1 MTVPNSDV
9 MELMLQS
16 MNIKVNIDSTQ
27 GITTAEQHKYYPEL
41 GIPWREGVNI
51 VNGNDTIQR
60 TFSELN
66 FPVNTPIWVEEIDL
80 GKEDEVAGGRYF
92 YKLTT
97 NFYEG
102 NYTSSSGFFKWEY
115 KKQIYLLEKWF
126 YNTLD
131 HEIQW
136 VPSNNI
142 INFPHTLKFKP
153 GKALGLSIKCSDNV
167 IINSVTTKEIKLSP
181 VSTPEVNIILLN
193 KIPSSL
199 LIRLY
204 GLREVNVMR
213 RFHPINES
221 IEDRA
226 ILIHPL
232 GKEYQDRLI
241 PPNKDFNPNFWN
253 DPLRINNDEVLI
265 ERAILHPNL
274 NYGFIET

>member
-1 MTVPNSDV
+1 MTIPNSDM

-16 MNIKVNIDSTQ
+16 MNIKVNVDVTQ

-41 GIPWREGVNI
+41 GIPWREGINI
-51 VNGNDTIQR
+51 VNGDSTVQR

-66 FPVNTPIWVEEIDL
+66 FPINAPIWVEEIDL

-102 NYTSSSGFFKWEY
+102 NYTSSSGFYKWEY

-126 YNTLD
+126 FNTLD
-131 HEIQW
+131 HVVDWHPFKEI
-136 VPSNNI
+136 N
-142 INFPHTLKFKP
+142 NFPYIVKFNP
-153 GKALGLSIKCSDNV
+153 GKALGIQISCSDNV
-167 IINSVTTKEIKLSP
+167 MVNDSIIKEIKLSP
-181 VSTPEVNIILLN
+181 VSTPEVHITLLE
-193 KIPSSL
+193 KVPDSL
-199 LIRLY
+199 SIGLY
-204 GLREVNVMR
+204 GLREVNVMK

-226 ILIHPL
+226 TLIHPI
-232 GKEYQDRLI
+232 GKEYSDRLI

-265 ERAILHPNL
+265 ERAILHSNL
-274 NYGFIET
+274 NYGFIES